1 MPHPSSWYNDRFVAK
16 IVVNN
21 LKKPVDAT
29 LEKIK
34 NARDRFELRQSRF
47 ARSLGFGGNDTA
59 VKKLSSNG
67 EKAVKRT
74 TVRKPY
80 RKCALWWPQMSSEIG
95 QLIAVKAQRLTFES
109 LLNFKIN
116 AVTFGTLRFQ
126 K

>member
-1 MPHPSSWYNDRFVAK
+1 MPYPSGWYNDRFVAK

-21 LKKPVDAT
+21 SKKPVDAT
-29 LEKIK
+29 LEEIK
-34 NARDRFELRQSRF
+34 NARDRLGLSQ
-47 ARSLGFGGNDTA
+47 ARLARALGFGGNDTT

-67 EKAVKRT
+67 EKAVKRM
-74 TVRKPY
+74 TVRKPF
-80 RKCALWWPQMSSEIG
+80 RKCALWWQKMSSENG